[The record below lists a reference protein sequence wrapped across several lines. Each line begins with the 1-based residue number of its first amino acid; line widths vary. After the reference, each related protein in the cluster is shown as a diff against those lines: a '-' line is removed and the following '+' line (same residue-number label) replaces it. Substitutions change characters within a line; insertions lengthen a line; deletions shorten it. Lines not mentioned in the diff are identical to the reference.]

1 MPAKSFLLHADS
13 APGALTATGAFA
25 ISSSR
30 IESLARAG
38 GRTTRSAWARMQL
51 PVQADPPEVKE
62 LAEKLRAIE
71 PPVAEGCDGSEIER
85 DRGKLIAAIIA
96 ILLAVKNFIEAVLA
110 YQQHWPKGP
119 RGRWGRAFKLIASSL
134 GSSTRTLYRF
144 IESIAKGVVP
154 DRKRKRK
161 VERPDGDGKAKRIGE
176 KSGAQTA
183 QSPDRV
189 AKPATEDLKDRFG
202 DALVRQLYTR
212 ANAEPT
218 VDLVDRL
225 GKMIEMSLPE
235 DGRTEEAR
243 KIMVALATRLG
254 IS

>member
-1 MPAKSFLLHADS
+1 
-13 APGALTATGAFA
+13 
-25 ISSSR
+25 
-30 IESLARAG
+30 
-38 GRTTRSAWARMQL
+38 MQL
-51 PVQADPPEVKE
+51 PVQADPPELKE
-62 LAEKLRAIE
+62 LAEKLRVIE
-71 PPVAEGCDGSEIER
+71 PPVADGRDGSEIER
-85 DRGKLIAAIIA
+85 DRGKLIAAILA
-96 ILLAVKNFIEAVLA
+96 IILAVKNFIEALGA
-110 YQQHWPKGP
+110 YKHHWSKGP
-119 RGRWGRAFKLIASSL
+119 RGRWGAAFRLIAASL

-144 IESIAKGVVP
+144 LRSVAKGVVP

-161 VERPDGDGKAKRIGE
+161 VEGPDADGKVNRIGE
-176 KSGAQTA
+176 ESGAQTA
-183 QSPDRV
+183 QSPDSIP
-189 AKPATEDLKDRFG
+189 KPATEDLKDRFG
-202 DALVRQLYTR
+202 VALVRQLRTR